1 MWLNSK
7 GCGGRDSPDKK
18 ISGLSQARSD
28 TMGFKKTS
36 ETLVISNSITET
48 AANTFTQETINLPL
62 DPLNNEVFVVLAID
76 IDVSVPSNVAA
87 AVTSVNGSISTTSQ
101 TGVLTIGNTRCLARG
116 MKAIA
121 QGAGTVDGAAFQE
134 VDGNNPAAQ
143 LDYIGIIATDDFFLQ
158 VEGLNNTSAKSMNA
172 RMWGYRAKADAS
184 TYAALVQSE
193 LLS

>member
-1 MWLNSK
+1 
-7 GCGGRDSPDKK
+7 
-18 ISGLSQARSD
+18 
-28 TMGFKKTS
+28 MGFKKTS
-36 ETLVISNSITET
+36 ETLVISNSLTET
-48 AANTFTQETINLPL
+48 AANTFTQEQVNLSL

-87 AVTSVNGSISTTSQ
+87 TVTSVNGSISTTSQ
-101 TGVLTIGNTRCLARG
+101 TSVLTIGNTRCLARG

-143 LDYIGIIATDDFFLQ
+143 LDYIAIIATDDFFIQ
-158 VEGLNNTSAKSMNA
+158 IEGAGNTSAKTINA
-172 RMWGYRAKADAS
+172 RMWGFRAKADSS

>member
-1 MWLNSK
+1 
-7 GCGGRDSPDKK
+7 
-18 ISGLSQARSD
+18 
-28 TMGFKKTS
+28 MGFKKTS
-36 ETLVISNSITET
+36 DTLVISNSVTET
-48 AANTFTQETINLPL
+48 AANTFTQETVNLPL
-62 DPLNNEVFVVLAID
+62 DPLNNEIFVVLAID

-87 AVTSVNGSISTTSQ
+87 TVTSVNGSVSTTSQ

-134 VDGNNPAAQ
+134 VDGNSISAQ
-143 LDYIGIIATDDFFLQ
+143 LDYIAIIATDDFFLQ
-158 VEGLNNTSAKSMNA
+158 VEGGGNTSAKTMNT